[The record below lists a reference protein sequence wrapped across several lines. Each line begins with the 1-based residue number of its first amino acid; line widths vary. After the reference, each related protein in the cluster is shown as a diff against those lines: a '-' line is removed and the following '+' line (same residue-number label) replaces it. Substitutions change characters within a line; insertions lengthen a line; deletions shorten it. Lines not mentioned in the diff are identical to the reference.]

1 MFTKPSQVI
10 IGEQVNIADINDLA
24 VGDITVVDES
34 MKAATTPADA
44 SALYIGVCTGKEEIT
59 LPNGTVDEVSI
70 MKWSDRIQKVSKPS
84 YATADFEAPEN
95 AKIEIDL
102 TNAEL
107 VIGHRYVLRILYKD
121 MNIANFQFTHTYE
134 HVASTEVADDLGNA
148 LLKQINKHANR
159 RVNAT
164 YVSGKL
170 TLIAKDKNY
179 DNAVDSLDEY
189 SIVSMDAS
197 LYVTIPGAL
206 LNNQPEK
213 VEGVEITKTEG
224 KPGKGFWK
232 QVRDVELR
240 AMGYRDIVKT
250 GAYPSIEQDRMVT
263 KNAEY
268 NYVTIENDNLY
279 LSPDNQYVKTT
290 PVLTEIYCE
299 GAVTAIT
306 TALEAFGATAKT
318 KEEVIEEPED
328 GTLED

>member
-10 IGEQVNIADINDLA
+10 IGKKVNIADINTLA
-24 VGDITVVDES
+24 VGDITVADEN
-34 MKAATTPADA
+34 MKAATAPANA
-44 SALYIGVCTGKEEIT
+44 SALYIGVCTGKQEIT
-59 LPNGTVDEVSI
+59 LPDGSLKEVSI
-70 MKWSDRIQKVSKPS
+70 MKWSDRIQKASKPS
-84 YATADFEAPEN
+84 YAAAEFEAPEN
-95 AKIEIDL
+95 AKIEINL
-102 TNAEL
+102 SAAEL

-134 HVASTEVADDLGNA
+134 HVAATESADDLGNA

-164 YVSGKL
+164 YAGGVL
-170 TLIAKDKNY
+170 TLTAKDKNY
-179 DNAVDSLDEY
+179 DDAVDSLDEY
-189 SIVSMDAS
+189 SIVSMVAT

-206 LNNQPEK
+206 LSNQPEK
-213 VEGVEITKTEG
+213 VEGVTITSTEG

-240 AMGYRDIVKT
+240 AMGYRGIVKT

-263 KNAEY
+263 KDAQY

-290 PVLTEIYCE
+290 PVMTEVYCE
-299 GAVTAIT
+299 AVLDEVKS
-306 TALEAFGATAKT
+306 ALDAFGANDKSA
-318 KEEVIEEPED
+318 E
-328 GTLED
+328 

>member
-10 IGEQVNIADINDLA
+10 IGKQVNIADINSLA
-24 VGDITVVDES
+24 VGDITVVDET
-34 MKAATTPADA
+34 MKAASAPEDA

-59 LPNGTVDEVSI
+59 MPNGTVDEVSI
-70 MKWSDRIQKVSKPS
+70 MKWSDRIQKASKPS
-84 YATADFEAPEN
+84 FADGEFEPPVN
-95 AKIEIDL
+95 AEIEIDL
-102 TNAEL
+102 SSAEI

-121 MNIANFQFTHTYE
+121 MDIANFQFTHTYE
-134 HVASTEVADDLGNA
+134 HVATSEVVDDLGNA
-148 LLKQINKHANR
+148 LLIQINKHANR

-164 YVSGKL
+164 YASSKL
-170 TLIAKDKNY
+170 TLTAKDKNY

-206 LNNQPEK
+206 LSNQPEK
-213 VEGVEITKTEG
+213 VAGVEITKTEG
-224 KPGKGFWK
+224 SKGKGFWK
-232 QVRDVELR
+232 QVRDAEAR
-240 AMGYRDIVKT
+240 AMGYSGKVYT

-263 KNAEY
+263 KDAEY

-306 TALEAFGATAKT
+306 TALEAFGATDKT
-318 KEEVIEEPED
+318 ADSGDEGDEGD
-328 GTLED
+328 A

>member
-1 MFTKPSQVI
+1 MFTRPSQVI
-10 IGEQVNIADINDLA
+10 IGKQVNVADINSLA
-24 VGDITVVDES
+24 VGDITVVDEN
-34 MKAATTPADA
+34 MKAATAPADA

-59 LPNGTVDEVSI
+59 LPNGTVSEVSI
-70 MKWSDRIQKVSKPS
+70 MKWSDRIQKASKPS
-84 YATADFEAPEN
+84 YSTADYEAPEN

-102 TNAEL
+102 TNAEI
-107 VIGHRYVLRILYKD
+107 VIGHRYVLRVLYKD

-134 HVASTEVADDLGNA
+134 HVATTETADELGNA

-164 YVSGKL
+164 FAGGKL
-170 TLIAKDKNY
+170 TLVAKDKNY

-189 SIVSMDAS
+189 SIVSMTAT

-206 LNNQPEK
+206 LSNQPEK
-213 VEGVEITKTEG
+213 VEGVTITSTEG

-240 AMGYRDIVKT
+240 AMGYRGIVKT

-263 KNAEY
+263 KDAQY

-279 LSPDNQYVKTT
+279 LSPDNQYIKTT

-299 GAVTAIT
+299 GAVAAIT
-306 TALEAFGATAKT
+306 SALDTFMG
-318 KEEVIEEPED
+318 IESSAE
-328 GTLED
+328 